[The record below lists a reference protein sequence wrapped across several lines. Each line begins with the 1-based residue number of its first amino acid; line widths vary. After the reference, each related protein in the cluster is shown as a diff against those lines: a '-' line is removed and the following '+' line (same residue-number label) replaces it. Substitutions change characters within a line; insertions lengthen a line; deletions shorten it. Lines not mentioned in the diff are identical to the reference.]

1 MRAAALA
8 LTAAL
13 AGCTSIL
20 PDEEPLP
27 GKEGT
32 LILLPGT
39 AAASAGWPD
48 VLRRGAIFV
57 VENRTGVAV
66 EALVLEF
73 TGKSLPRELL
83 DATIL
88 EPPGHRATILPAPHG
103 TWPLRARLGDPGSI
117 LLRPG
122 ESLRMQLTVDGKAA
136 FSRVTL
142 SIPGVTE
149 P

>member
-39 AAASAGWPD
+39 APASAEWPD

-57 VENRTGVAV
+57 VENRTGAPI

-73 TGKSLPRELL
+73 AEEKPPRELL
-83 DATIL
+83 EAVIL
-88 EPPGHRATILPAPHG
+88 DPPGHRATILPAPHG
-103 TWPLRARLGDPGSI
+103 TWPLRARLGDPGSV
-117 LLRPG
+117 LLPAG
-122 ESLRMQLTVDGKAA
+122 GTLRMRLTVDGRPAL
-136 FSRVTL
+136 SRVTL